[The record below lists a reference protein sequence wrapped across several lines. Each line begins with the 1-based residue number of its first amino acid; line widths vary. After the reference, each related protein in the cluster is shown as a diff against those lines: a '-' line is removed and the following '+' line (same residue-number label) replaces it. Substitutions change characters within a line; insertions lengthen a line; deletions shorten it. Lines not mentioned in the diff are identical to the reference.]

1 MYQHKSIAE
10 ADLQNRVDNAHLT
23 DNDYR
28 DLFWRL
34 WGSCANNGRTW
45 ATFECIVDDYLKVV
59 KES

>member
-1 MYQHKSIAE
+1 MYHRKTIAE
-10 ADLQNRVDNAHLT
+10 TELQNRVDKADLS

-34 WGSCANNGRTW
+34 WGACANNERTW
-45 ATFECIVDDYLKVV
+45 ATFECIVDDYLKIV